1 VSWHDS
7 QLVDY
12 APLLYQGAKVT
23 LRLTGLALLFGSVLG
38 LLAGLARSSRAP
50 WLRLPAMMFIGTFR
64 SIPILLQL
72 FFAYYAL
79 PLLFHID
86 VPQYAAATIALSVY
100 CGAYMA
106 EVVRSA
112 VESIDRGQ
120 LAGSAALGL
129 GRVRTF
135 TYVIWPQALRVGLPA
150 AVGVFVMTLK
160 DSSLASVIGYLE
172 LTGTGLAVRE
182 IDPAS
187 GSFSV
192 LMGVGAIYFLFAWL
206 ISLCGQLLERRL
218 RIPGMAPV
226 RARPAMTAA

>member
-1 VSWHDS
+1 MMTHAS
-7 QLVDY
+7 QLSDY

-23 LRLTGLALLFGSVLG
+23 LKLTVLALVFGSVLG
-38 LLAGLARSSRAP
+38 LIAGLARSSTTW
-50 WLRLPAMMFIGTFR
+50 WLRLPAMAFIGTFR

-79 PLLFHID
+79 PLLFNID
-86 VPQYAAATIALSVY
+86 VPQYAAATLALSVY

-106 EVVRSA
+106 EVIRSA
-112 VESIDRGQ
+112 VESVDQGQ
-120 LAGSAALGL
+120 RAGAMALGL
-129 GRVRTF
+129 GRVRMF
-135 TYVIWPQALRVGLPA
+135 VYVIWPQAVRVAIPA
-150 AVGVFVMTLK
+150 GVGVFVMTLK

-192 LMGVGAIYFLFAWL
+192 LVGVGAIYFLFAWV
-206 ISLCGQLLERRL
+206 ISFGGQLAERRL
-218 RIPGMAPV
+218 RIPGMIEERP
-226 RARPAMTAA
+226 RPAMTAA

>member
-1 VSWHDS
+1 MIWHGS
-7 QLVDY
+7 QLTDY
-12 APLLYQGAKVT
+12 APLLYQGAKTT
-23 LRLTGLALLFGSVLG
+23 LRLTGLALLFGSALG
-38 LLAGLARSSRAP
+38 ILAGLARSSRVW

-72 FFAYYAL
+72 FFAYYGL
-79 PLLFHID
+79 PLLFNIN
-86 VPQYAAATIALSVY
+86 VPQYAAATLALSVY

-112 VESIDRGQ
+112 VQSVDSGQ
-120 LAGSAALGL
+120 LAGAAALGL
-129 GRVRTF
+129 GPVRTF
-135 TYVIWPQALRVGLPA
+135 IYVISPQALRVGIPP

-187 GSFSV
+187 GSFTV
-192 LMGVGAIYFLFAWL
+192 LIAVGGIYFVCAWL
-206 ISLCGQLLERRL
+206 ISLCGQYVERRL
-218 RIPGMAPV
+218 RIPGMAPAK
-226 RARPAMTAA
+226 ARPAMTAA